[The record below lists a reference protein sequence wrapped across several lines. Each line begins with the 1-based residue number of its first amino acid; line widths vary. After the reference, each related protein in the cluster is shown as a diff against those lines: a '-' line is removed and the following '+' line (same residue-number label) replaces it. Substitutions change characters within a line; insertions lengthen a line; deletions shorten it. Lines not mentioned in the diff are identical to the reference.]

1 VSEQPLG
8 TLSAEDL
15 QTLYTQYQ
23 SKQLAL
29 DLTRG
34 KPSAK
39 QLSLADR
46 IDGVLDGNYLASG
59 TDTRN
64 YGGLDGIADIK
75 PLGSWLL
82 DTPESAVIAGG
93 NSSLTMMYQT
103 VLFQKLFNPA
113 WQGDIS
119 FLCPTPGYDRH
130 FSICEELGIKM
141 IPVPLLAGG
150 PDMDA
155 AEALVAN
162 DKSIKG
168 IWCVPKYQNPTGV
181 TFDDATVK
189 RLANLGN
196 LAGDGFIVL
205 WDNAYAVHH
214 LDNKK
219 PDSLADFWALSEA
232 AGTLDSAFLFAST
245 SKISHAGSGVA
256 FMACSET
263 QRAFFLK
270 HLGMSSI
277 GPDKVSQLRHVALFP
292 TKSALANHM
301 ALHAELIKPRMELV
315 VSKLDQHLNSGE
327 QGKWTRPNGGYFV
340 TFYAPEGT
348 ATKIVALA
356 GDLGVKLTPAGA
368 THPYGNDEGD
378 SVIRLAPS
386 CPTLTELDEAMDA
399 FCLCVALACTAQ
411 RDAVN

>member
-1 VSEQPLG
+1 MSQQPLG
-8 TLSAEDL
+8 TLSTENL

-39 QLSLADR
+39 QLNLADR
-46 IDGVLDGNYLASG
+46 IDGILESSFVASN

-64 YGGLDGIADIK
+64 YGGLDGLADIK
-75 PLGSWLL
+75 ALGSWLL

-103 VLFQKLFNPA
+103 VLFQKLFNPS
-113 WQGDIS
+113 WQGEIS

-141 IPVPLLAGG
+141 IPVPLVAGG
-150 PDMDA
+150 PDMEL
-155 AEALVAN
+155 AEELVSN

-181 TFDDATVK
+181 TFDDETVA

-214 LDNKK
+214 LDNKH
-219 PDSLADFWALSEA
+219 PDPLADFWALSEA

-256 FMACSET
+256 FMACSDT

-277 GPDKVSQLRHVALFP
+277 GPDKVNQLRHVKLFP

-315 VSKLDQHLNSGE
+315 VSKLDEHLKAPSQGE
-327 QGKWTRPNGGYFV
+327 WTRPNGGYFV
-340 TFYAPEGT
+340 TFYAPQGT

-356 GDLGVKLTPAGA
+356 AGLGVKLTPAGA
-368 THPYGNDEGD
+368 THPYGNDDSD

-386 CPTLTELDEAMDA
+386 FPSVAELDEAMDA
-399 FCLCVALACTAQ
+399 FCLCVALATAQ
-411 RDAVN
+411 

>member
-1 VSEQPLG
+1 MSEQPLG

-15 QTLYTQYQ
+15 TTLYTQYQ

-46 IDGVLDGNYLASG
+46 IDGILDGNYLTSG

-64 YGGLDGIADIK
+64 YGGLEGIAEIK

-130 FSICEELGIKM
+130 FSICEELGINM
-141 IPVPLLAGG
+141 VPVPFRAGG

-155 AEALVAN
+155 VEALVAN
-162 DKSIKG
+162 DTSIKG

-189 RLANLGN
+189 RIANLGN

-214 LDNKK
+214 LDNNR
-219 PDSLADFWALSEA
+219 PDVLADFWALSEA

-256 FMACSET
+256 FMACSES

-270 HLGMSSI
+270 HLGMSAI
-277 GPDKVSQLRHVALFP
+277 GPDKVGQLRHVALFP

-301 ALHAELIKPRMELV
+301 ALHAELIKPRMEMV
-315 VSKLDQHLNSGE
+315 VNKLDQHLNSGE
-327 QGKWTRPNGGYFV
+327 QGEWTRPNGGYFV

-356 GDLGVKLTPAGA
+356 AELGVKLTPAGA
-368 THPYGNDEGD
+368 THPYGNDESD

-386 CPTLTELDEAMDA
+386 FPTIAELDEAMDA
-399 FCLCVALACTAQ
+399 FCLCVAIATAK
-411 RDAVN
+411 